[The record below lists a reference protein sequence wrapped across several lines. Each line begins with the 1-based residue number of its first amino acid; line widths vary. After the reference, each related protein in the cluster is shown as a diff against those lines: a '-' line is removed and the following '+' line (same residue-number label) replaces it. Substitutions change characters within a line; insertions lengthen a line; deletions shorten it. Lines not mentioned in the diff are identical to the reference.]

1 MTKKIGKERDNGKQ
15 KEKDR
20 LGPKVL
26 GGGAGKGGEEALS
39 RRGTGQSTG
48 KKLCLLYSTGFV
60 KIINWWLKSQM
71 KPVGVFCVTYSFF

>member
-26 GGGAGKGGEEALS
+26 GSGGREGR
-39 RRGTGQSTG
+39 RRGSEWETGQSTG

-60 KIINWWLKSQM
+60 KVINWWLKNQM